1 MKLKRYFNSGN
12 IAIGTRD
19 PNVVMF
25 ARHSKGENSI
35 MHVKDPKE
43 VTAAEAQAKL
53 EKLDL
58 GTENVENETEEQGL

>member
-1 MKLKRYFNSGN
+1 
-12 IAIGTRD
+12 
-19 PNVVMF
+19 MF